1 MRWNQP
7 THLAASQK
15 MCQRWNWLKVT
26 FHVPQKIGQIW
37 IQLIHLAL
45 VAALQKM
52 GQRWNWLKVTF
63 HVPQKL
69 GQIWI
74 QLIHLALVA
83 ALQKNGSEVELA

>member
-37 IQLIHLAL
+37 IQLIHVAL
-45 VAALQKM
+45 VAALQKKWVRGGIGLRAPSM
-52 GQRWNWLKVTF
+52 CHSKWVRD
-63 HVPQKL
+63 
-69 GQIWI
+69 
-74 QLIHLALVA
+74 
-83 ALQKNGSEVELA
+83 GSSLDILH